1 MMGIIKTKSLPLI
14 KKLGGRGAALLLG
27 LVMAVPAFAA
37 TRDNGCGDPDNVY
50 INPELAL
57 CSVHAYNIG
66 RTNNPNS
73 SSADSQIM
81 RDVVALKTTVMMQ
94 QMYKQYSFLE
104 ATLNRMKTQ
113 LKREILTTQA
123 EVAGAPSGSS
133 SGTSSSVGGNN
144 GVSGAENCRTAGS
157 TSDVMSCLSRNVDRI
172 ATAISN
178 SDIGAARRQIDTD
191 LQTMRLYDNLTPKDQ
206 TTSDE
211 EYSSVSAQFAS
222 AYDEC
227 ADAGTNRQ
235 KLSSCVDYM
244 RVFIT
249 RNIEAQNNNQ
259 NRNMYNSYMR

>member
-37 TRDNGCGDPDNVY
+37 TRDNGCGNPDNVY

-123 EVAGAPSGSS
+123 EAAGAPSSDSS
-133 SGTSSSVGGNN
+133 SGYSASTGDRNIYLAGTTNCNNMATTAEVYSCLRNNYNLIYNMSNGGTNLTIELRRQLAN
-144 GVSGAENCRTAGS
+144 DYNVMQSNVSGVAGMTVPTVSIDGQNFDCTAFANINS
-157 TSDVMSCLSRNVDRI
+157 RDKFQACLNALNTGIRS
-172 ATAISN
+172 ATN
-178 SDIGAARRQIDTD
+178 L
-191 LQTMRLYDNLTPKDQ
+191 LQNQQR
-206 TTSDE
+206 
-211 EYSSVSAQFAS
+211 
-222 AYDEC
+222 
-227 ADAGTNRQ
+227 
-235 KLSSCVDYM
+235 
-244 RVFIT
+244 
-249 RNIEAQNNNQ
+249 NNQ
-259 NRNMYNSYMR
+259 QRPD

>member
-66 RTNNPNS
+66 HTNNPNS

-104 ATLNRMKTQ
+104 ATINRIKTQ

-133 SGTSSSVGGNN
+133 SGASSVGGNN

-178 SDIGAARRQIDTD
+178 SDIGAARRQIETD
-191 LQTMRLYDNLTPKDQ
+191 LETLKLYDNLEKTADDPTNNIENDKYMSQ
-206 TTSDE
+206 PFATAYQKCTQ
-211 EYSSVSAQFAS
+211 AQN
-222 AYDEC
+222 
-227 ADAGTNRQ
+227 NRQ
-235 KLSSCVDYM
+235 KMSECVDYI
-244 RVFIT
+244 RVCIT
-249 RNIEAQNNNQ
+249 RNIEYLQNQ
-259 NRNMYNSYMR
+259 NRTYSQFMR

>member
-66 RTNNPNS
+66 HTNNPNS

-104 ATLNRMKTQ
+104 ATINRIKTQ

-133 SGTSSSVGGNN
+133 SGASSVGGNN

-178 SDIGAARRQIDTD
+178 SDIGAARRQIETD
-191 LQTMRLYDNLTPKDQ
+191 LETMRLYDNLTPKDQ
-206 TTSDE
+206 TTSDKTH
-211 EYSSVSAQFAS
+211 SSVSAQFAS
-222 AYDEC
+222 AYNEC

-235 KLSSCVDYM
+235 KLSSCADYM
-244 RVFIT
+244 RVCIT
-249 RNIEAQNNNQ
+249 RNIEYLQNQ
-259 NRNMYNSYMR
+259 NRTYSQFMR

>member
-1 MMGIIKTKSLPLI
+1 MGIIKTKSLPLI

-104 ATLNRMKTQ
+104 ATINRIKTQ

-133 SGTSSSVGGNN
+133 SGASSSVGGNN

-157 TSDVMSCLSRNVDRI
+157 TADVMSCLSRNVDRI

-191 LQTMRLYDNLTPKDQ
+191 LETLKLYDNLEKTENDKSMSQPLATAYTKCN
-206 TTSDE
+206 
-211 EYSSVSAQFAS
+211 SAN
-222 AYDEC
+222 
-227 ADAGTNRQ
+227 TNRQ
-235 KLSSCVDYM
+235 KMLECVDYM
-244 RVFIT
+244 RVCIT
-249 RNIEAQNNNQ
+249 RNIEYLQNQ
-259 NRNMYNSYMR
+259 NRTYSPFMR

>member
-104 ATLNRMKTQ
+104 ATINRIKTQ

-133 SGTSSSVGGNN
+133 SGSASSMSTDRNV
-144 GVSGAENCRTAGS
+144 VLIGAENCLLKTS
-157 TSDVMSCLSRNVDRI
+157 TSAGLACIQNNIRI
-172 ATAISN
+172 V
-178 SDIGAARRQIDTD
+178 
-191 LQTMRLYDNLTPKDQ
+191 LQA
-206 TTSDE
+206 
-211 EYSSVSAQFAS
+211 VSAGNIGEAYRQLQKDLSFAEAFGVAGVKS
-222 AYDEC
+222 DDSVYTAPAKC
-227 ADAGTNRQ
+227 ADLKASRDKVNNCAYA
-235 KLSSCVDYM
+235 L
-244 RVFIT
+244 
-249 RNIEAQNNNQ
+249 NIAVMTKIEEQQNQQRNNQ
-259 NRNMYNSYMR
+259 QRPD

>member
-27 LVMAVPAFAA
+27 LVMAVPAFAT

-104 ATLNRMKTQ
+104 ATINRIKTQ

-133 SGTSSSVGGNN
+133 SGTSSVGGNN

-157 TSDVMSCLSRNVDRI
+157 TADVMSCLSRNVDRI

-191 LQTMRLYDNLTPKDQ
+191 LETLKLYDNLEKTADDPTNNIKDDKSISQ
-206 TTSDE
+206 PFETAYTKCN
-211 EYSSVSAQFAS
+211 SAN
-222 AYDEC
+222 
-227 ADAGTNRQ
+227 TNRQ
-235 KLSSCVDYM
+235 KMLECVDYM
-244 RVFIT
+244 RVCIT
-249 RNIEAQNNNQ
+249 RNIEYLQNQ
-259 NRNMYNSYMR
+259 NRTYSPFMR

>member
-66 RTNNPNS
+66 HTNNPNS

-94 QMYKQYSFLE
+94 QMYKQYAFLD
-104 ATLNRMKTQ
+104 ATINRIKTQ

-123 EVAGAPSGSS
+123 EVAGAPSSDS
-133 SGTSSSVGGNN
+133 SGSASSMSTDRNV
-144 GVSGAENCRTAGS
+144 VLIGAENCLLKTS
-157 TSDVMSCLSRNVDRI
+157 TSAGLACIQSNIRI
-172 ATAISN
+172 V
-178 SDIGAARRQIDTD
+178 
-191 LQTMRLYDNLTPKDQ
+191 LQA
-206 TTSDE
+206 
-211 EYSSVSAQFAS
+211 VSAGNVGEAYRQLQKDLSFAELFGVTGVKS
-222 AYDEC
+222 ENC
-227 ADAGTNRQ
+227 ADLKASRDKVNDCAYA
-235 KLSSCVDYM
+235 L
-244 RVFIT
+244 
-249 RNIEAQNNNQ
+249 NIAVMTKIEEQQNQQRNNQ
-259 NRNMYNSYMR
+259 QRPD

>member
-104 ATLNRMKTQ
+104 ATINRIKTQ
-113 LKREILTTQA
+113 LRREILTTQA
-123 EVAGAPSGSS
+123 EVAGAPSSDS
-133 SGTSSSVGGNN
+133 SGSASSMSTDRNV
-144 GVSGAENCRTAGS
+144 VLIGAENCLLKTS
-157 TSDVMSCLSRNVDRI
+157 TSAGLACIQSNIRI
-172 ATAISN
+172 V
-178 SDIGAARRQIDTD
+178 
-191 LQTMRLYDNLTPKDQ
+191 LQA
-206 TTSDE
+206 
-211 EYSSVSAQFAS
+211 VSAGNIGEAYRQLQKDLSFAE
-222 AYDEC
+222 AFGVAGVKIDNGVYTAPTKC
-227 ADAGTNRQ
+227 ADLKASRDKVNDCAYA
-235 KLSSCVDYM
+235 L
-244 RVFIT
+244 
-249 RNIEAQNNNQ
+249 NIAVMTKIEEQQNQQRNNQ
-259 NRNMYNSYMR
+259 QRPD

>member
-66 RTNNPNS
+66 HTNNPNS

-104 ATLNRMKTQ
+104 ATINRIKTQ

-133 SGTSSSVGGNN
+133 SGASSVGGNN

-178 SDIGAARRQIDTD
+178 SDIGAARRQIETD
-191 LQTMRLYDNLTPKDQ
+191 LETLKLYDNLEKTEADPNNIKNDKYMSQ
-206 TTSDE
+206 PLATA
-211 EYSSVSAQFAS
+211 YKQCNQAQN
-222 AYDEC
+222 
-227 ADAGTNRQ
+227 NRQ
-235 KLSSCVDYM
+235 KMSECVDYM
-244 RVFIT
+244 RVCIT
-249 RNIEAQNNNQ
+249 RNIEYLQNQ
-259 NRNMYNSYMR
+259 NRTYSQFMR

>member
-1 MMGIIKTKSLPLI
+1 M
-14 KKLGGRGAALLLG
+14 LLG

-104 ATLNRMKTQ
+104 ATINRIKTQ

-133 SGTSSSVGGNN
+133 SGTSSVGGNN

-157 TSDVMSCLSRNVDRI
+157 TADVMSCLSRNVDRI
-172 ATAISN
+172 STAINN

-191 LQTMRLYDNLTPKDQ
+191 LQTLKLYDSLEKGADDPTTETP
-206 TTSDE
+206 DE
-211 EYSSVSAQFAS
+211 SMSQPLSTAYKQCNSAN
-222 AYDEC
+222 
-227 ADAGTNRQ
+227 TNRQ
-235 KLSSCVDYM
+235 KMLECVDFI
-244 RVFIT
+244 RVCIT
-249 RNIEAQNNNQ
+249 RNIEYLQNQ
-259 NRNMYNSYMR
+259 NRTYSPFMR